1 MVYDEHSHSVVVLK
15 EDSEVEVPD
24 IQPLILGCI
33 TLYKPAPII
42 KEYVFNFDN
51 VNRQVIV
58 NVPVKGIRPLFKNI
72 GDVVIECIPLWFT
85 SKQDFLQNEVVRL
98 SKLRETIEIV
108 DNYVVAIR
116 VNNINGDTVVYFNFK
131 EIPINILIRIL
142 RVFIRRHNVRFNHFE
157 GMVS

>member
-33 TLYKPAPII
+33 VLCVPSTIT

-51 VNRQVIV
+51 VN
-58 NVPVKGIRPLFKNI
+58 NTLNKALFIGWKSVFKTI

-85 SKQDFLQNEVVRL
+85 SKQDFLQCELVRL
-98 SKLRETIEIV
+98 LKLRETINTV

-116 VNNINGDTVVYFNFK
+116 VNNINGDTVMYFNFK

-157 GMVS
+157 GIVS